1 MQAKRVAKVVSL
13 SFQPEIFN
21 KINEYCAERGCSRS
35 WFMNKAAELYLAE
48 CLEDKADYETAAE
61 AWAQFE
67 KKQLTKLDNSAK
79 RRILDYMDDVARL
92 KNPRERGKMLIGNMP
107 GLWRYRVGDYR
118 ILCKIR
124 DEELVVTV
132 VGVGHRREVYE

>member
-1 MQAKRVAKVVSL
+1 MTVVYL
-13 SFQPEIFN
+13 E
-21 KINEYCAERGCSRS
+21 
-35 WFMNKAAELYLAE
+35 KAR
-48 CLEDKADYETAAE
+48 
-61 AWAQFE
+61 
-67 KKQLTKLDNSAK
+67 KQLSKLDNSAK

-92 KNPRERGKMLIGNMP
+92 KNPRERGKMLIGNML